1 MQGDS
6 ALASRVR
13 TPARRHAGRLRKGGG
28 RWGEG
33 GGSSFRPRFLLSS
46 SVTFE
51 RKTRGNSP
59 RLAHSPSVFEED
71 SFQNR
76 DWFIINNVHP
86 EYGKEKEEDH
96 FDHGSFFLRPSRSEI
111 LLFSKD
117 SFQNGNWFLG

>member
-1 MQGDS
+1 MG
-6 ALASRVR
+6 
-13 TPARRHAGRLRKGGG
+13 AG
-28 RWGEG
+28 GEKEEDHHFDH
-33 GGSSFRPRFLLSS
+33 GSFFLS

-59 RLAHSPSVFEED
+59 RLAHSPSVFKED

-96 FDHGSFFLRPSRSEI
+96 FDHGSFFLRPSRS
-111 LLFSKD
+111 
-117 SFQNGNWFLG
+117 